1 MKIVFRSG
9 CVAALALPLLLAG
22 CSLFPTTRHLPAL
35 RPATVNS
42 ATPQEL
48 VSQIDQRWAGLKTMT
63 ATVEIQ
69 ATEYKT
75 AEGVQTVEDFPSCH
89 ANILMRKPKMLRVRG
104 TYFGAVIFDM
114 ASDGS
119 NFTVLIPHDNTAFEG
134 PNTVKEKSTN
144 PLLNLRPD
152 FFLDAI
158 AVRGLDPGNEYMV
171 AGDSETIEDTAR
183 KHLYIEQEY
192 VLSVMQPKTGPEK
205 IPLRVITFH
214 RDDMLP
220 YDQDVYDS
228 EGNLESQIIY
238 SNYAE
243 FSAGKYPS
251 KVTIKRPQEGFQL
264 VLTVD
269 DVNENMDLSDS
280 QFQVKIPEGTKN
292 QQLK

>member
-1 MKIVFRSG
+1 MKIVHRSG
-9 CVAALALPLLLAG
+9 CAAALALPLLLAG
-22 CSLFPTTRHLPAL
+22 CSLFPTTRHLPVP
-35 RPATVNS
+35 RTATVQS

-48 VSQIDQRWAGLKTMT
+48 VGQINQSWGALNSMT
-63 ATVEIQ
+63 AKVDIQ
-69 ATEYKT
+69 ATEFKT
-75 AEGVQTVEDFPSCH
+75 AEGVEKDEPTIRGIIV
-89 ANILMRKPKMLRVRG
+89 MRKPAMLRIVG
-104 TYFGAVIFDM
+104 TDFAVKIFDM

-119 NFTVLIPHDNTAFEG
+119 HFTLLIPHDNTAFEG
-134 PNTVKEKSTN
+134 PSTVTEKSPN

-171 AGDSETIEDTAR
+171 EGDSETIEDLSR

-192 VLSVMQPKTGPEK
+192 TLTVMQPKAGPEK
-205 IPLRVITFH
+205 LPLRVITFH

-228 EGNLESQIIY
+228 KGNLETQITY

-243 FSAGKYPS
+243 FGTVKYPS
-251 KVTIKRPQEGFQL
+251 KIVIKRPQEGVQL

-269 DVNENMDLSDS
+269 DVQENPPGVSDD
-280 QFQVKIPEGTKN
+280 QFQVKIPAGTTIK
-292 QQLK
+292 QLK

>member
-1 MKIVFRSG
+1 MKIVHLSG
-9 CVAALALPLLLAG
+9 CAAALVLPLLLAG
-22 CSLFPTTRHLPAL
+22 CSLFPTTRHLPAP
-35 RPATVNS
+35 RPATVKS

-48 VSQIDQRWAGLKTMT
+48 VNQINQRWDALNTMT

-75 AEGVQTVEDFPSCH
+75 AEGVQTVENFPSCH
-89 ANILMRKPKMLRVRG
+89 ANILMRKPKMLRVLG
-104 TYFGAVIFDM
+104 KYIGLTIFDM

-119 NFTVLIPHDNTAFEG
+119 HFTLLDPHDNTAFEG

-171 AGDSETIEDTAR
+171 ERDSETLEDTAR
-183 KHLYIEQEY
+183 KHLYLEQEY
-192 VLSVMQPKTGPEK
+192 VLSVMQPKAGPEK
-205 IPLRVITFH
+205 LPLRVITFH

-228 EGNLESQIIY
+228 EGNLESQITY
-238 SNYAE
+238 SNYAQ
-243 FSAGKYPS
+243 FTAGKYPS
-251 KVTIKRPQEGFQL
+251 KITIKRPQEGFQL

-269 DVNENMDLSDS
+269 DVNENMELSDS
-280 QFQVKIPEGTKN
+280 QFQVKIPAGTTVK
-292 QQLK
+292 QLK

>member
-48 VSQIDQRWAGLKTMT
+48 VGQLNQRWDALNTMT

-280 QFQVKIPEGTKN
+280 QFQVKIPEGTKI